1 MFVAAA
7 TIEDDVNAAGMVDR
21 GRMARRKAGLRK
33 RKAIFSVG
41 RAKEPRSSGS
51 GPRKYL
57 EKERKFLLGSQSR
70 LLSLQFGLLRF
81 GNPAPRAP
89 TKL

>member
-41 RAKEPRSSGS
+41 RAKEPR
-51 GPRKYL
+51 
-57 EKERKFLLGSQSR
+57 
-70 LLSLQFGLLRF
+70 QFRF
-81 GNPAPRAP
+81 GSPESNSKRNGNFFWEASRDF
-89 TKL
+89 

>member
-41 RAKEPRSSGS
+41 RAKEPRQ
-51 GPRKYL
+51 L
-57 EKERKFLLGSQSR
+57 EAESDTRSAERL
-70 LLSLQFGLLRF
+70 
-81 GNPAPRAP
+81 
-89 TKL
+89 

>member
-41 RAKEPRSSGS
+41 RAKELCQCSPQSPR
-51 GPRKYL
+51 P
-57 EKERKFLLGSQSR
+57 
-70 LLSLQFGLLRF
+70 
-81 GNPAPRAP
+81 
-89 TKL
+89 

>member
-33 RKAIFSVG
+33 AIFSVG
-41 RAKEPRSSGS
+41 RAKEPRQFRCGTQKVT
-51 GPRKYL
+51 RKGTEISYG
-57 EKERKFLLGSQSR
+57 EASR
-70 LLSLQFGLLRF
+70 DF
-81 GNPAPRAP
+81 
-89 TKL
+89 

>member
-41 RAKEPRSSGS
+41 RAKEPR
-51 GPRKYL
+51 
-57 EKERKFLLGSQSR
+57 
-70 LLSLQFGLLRF
+70 QFRF
-81 GNPAPRAP
+81 GTPESNSKRNGNFFWEASRDS
-89 TKL
+89 